1 MFDLIHKFIVLVL
14 IMVVT
19 FMLIRRSVD
28 GKKEFFKLLFMIE
41 IIILFCLIVKFVNN
55 VLVIPVVVV

>member
-19 FMLIRRSVD
+19 FMLIRRSVY

-41 IIILFCLIVKFVNN
+41 IIILFCLIIKFVNN
-55 VLVIPVVVV
+55 VLIRQVVVV

>member
-41 IIILFCLIVKFVNN
+41 IIILFCLIIKFVNN
-55 VLVIPVVVV
+55 VLIRQVVVV

>member
-1 MFDLIHKFIVLVL
+1 MFDMIHKFIVLVL

-19 FMLIRRSVD
+19 FMLIRRSID

-41 IIILFCLIVKFVNN
+41 IIILFCLIIKFVNN
-55 VLVIPVVVV
+55 VLVRPVVVV